1 MLERGKPIPSELLKA
16 IEESRFSVAIFSKNY
31 ATSSWCLDELAKIV
45 ECRQKMKGHTI
56 FPVFYDVEPTEVRKQ
71 KGSFGEAFAKHEEVF
86 KENLERVKRW
96 RDALT
101 EVANIS
107 GWVIPKG

>member
-1 MLERGKPIPSELLKA
+1 
-16 IEESRFSVAIFSKNY
+16 
-31 ATSSWCLDELAKIV
+31 
-45 ECRQKMKGHTI
+45 MKGHTI

-71 KGSFGEAFAKHEEVF
+71 KGSFGEVFAKHEEVF